1 MTPGARLKT
10 MRKDRGMSQA
20 EYGKGLGLDQSAV
33 SRTEQGK
40 QELSLAVA
48 LKAGLVVWAQ
58 DPGKKFINPF
68 RIAKDADVAAGRVRR
83 G

>member
-1 MTPGARLKT
+1 MTPGARLKIL
-10 MRKDRGMSQA
+10 RKARGLSQA
-20 EYGKGLGLDQSAV
+20 DYGKRLGLDQSAL
-33 SRTEQGK
+33 SRTENGK

-58 DPGKKFINPF
+58 DPSKKFVNPF

-83 G
+83 